1 MMSDR
6 LEMLDGANGAGQR
19 RMFDSLKT
27 KVAMRKPSIQESQRF
42 RAADNYLRCDSS
54 GNCMMDD
61 QLTGSNP
68 RTWSPTD

>member
-19 RMFDSLKT
+19 RMFDSLAT
-27 KVAMRKPSIQESQRF
+27 KDSVRKSSFTGQRF
-42 RAADNYLRCDSS
+42 RADDNYLRCDSS